1 MKIIETH
8 YLVGWDDAIRMS
20 FDIETKE
27 GAFDF
32 NVVDG
37 NPTIINFNRDL
48 CNIHNIPKLIKLVYE
63 AGKRGEELEYIV
75 KQIDQ

>member
-1 MKIIETH
+1 MKITETH

-20 FDIETKE
+20 FDVETE
-27 GAFDF
+27 GGKFDF
-32 NVVDG
+32 GVVDG

-48 CNIHNIPKLIKLVYE
+48 YNIHNIPKLIKLVYE
-63 AGKRGEELEYIV
+63 AGKQGEELEYVV